1 MTVTGWPQM
10 SDRDE
15 QFAQFSAES
24 AELKG
29 VNEAVSRIVRYAVAT
44 VGTQFAGVTLLRPG
58 RRLESVGTT
67 DPIVDSADQL
77 QYDLQEGPCIDAAV
91 DPQSHVL
98 LSADLAT
105 DDRWPQWGP
114 KTAALGLR
122 AILSA
127 ELRTGGRRLGAL
139 NLYGEQPRQ
148 FSSDDAATAH
158 LFAAH
163 ATLALTAASTVE
175 GLQTALDTRT
185 EIAQAQGIL
194 MERFDLD
201 GDRAFEVLRRYSQNT
216 NMKLH
221 EVARCL
227 IETRRFPEGR

>member
-1 MTVTGWPQM
+1 M

-15 QFAQFSAES
+15 QFADFAVES
-24 AELKG
+24 ADLNG
-29 VNEAVSRIVRYAVAT
+29 VGEAVSRIVQYAVAT
-44 VGTQFAGVTLLRPG
+44 VGTPYAGVTLLRPN
-58 RRLESVGTT
+58 RRLESLATT
-67 DPIVDSADQL
+67 DPIVDAADHL
-77 QYDLQEGPCIDAAV
+77 QYDLQEGPCVDAAI
-91 DPQSHVL
+91 DPHAHVL
-98 LSADLAT
+98 LSADLST

-122 AILSA
+122 AVLSA
-127 ELRTGGRRLGAL
+127 ELRTGERRLGAL

-148 FSSDDAATAH
+148 FTSDDAATAH
-158 LFAAH
+158 LFGAH

-185 EIAQAQGIL
+185 EIGQAQGIL

-201 GDRAFEVLRRYSQNT
+201 ASRAFDVLRRYSQNT

-221 EVARCL
+221 EVARAL
-227 IETRRFPEGR
+227 IETRTFPQVP

>member
-1 MTVTGWPQM
+1 M

-24 AELKG
+24 ADLQG
-29 VNEAVSRIVRYAVAT
+29 VKEAVSRIVRYAVAA
-44 VGTQFAGVTLLRPG
+44 VGTPYAGVTLLRPG
-58 RRLESVGTT
+58 QQLESMATT
-67 DPIVDSADQL
+67 DPIVDAADHL
-77 QYDLQEGPCIDAAV
+77 QYDLQEGPCLDAAV
-91 DPQSHVL
+91 DRNSHVL
-98 LSADLAT
+98 LSKDLAV

-114 KTAALGLR
+114 KTAALGLH
-122 AILSA
+122 AVLSA
-127 ELRTGGRRLGAL
+127 ELRAGQRRLGAL

-185 EIAQAQGIL
+185 EIGQAQGIL

-201 GDRAFEVLRRYSQNT
+201 ADRAFEVLRRYSQNT
-216 NMKLH
+216 NLKLH
-221 EVARCL
+221 EVARTL
-227 IETRRFPEGR
+227 IDTRKFPEGP

>member
-1 MTVTGWPQM
+1 M

-15 QFAQFSAES
+15 QFAQFSVES

-29 VNEAVSRIVRYAVAT
+29 VDEAISRIVQYAVAT
-44 VGTQFAGVTLLRPG
+44 VGTPYAGVTLLRPG
-58 RRLESVGTT
+58 RRLESVGAT
-67 DPIVDSADQL
+67 DPVVGAADRL
-77 QYDLQEGPCIDAAV
+77 QHDLQEGPCLEAAV
-91 DPQSHVL
+91 DRHTHVL
-98 LSADLAT
+98 LSADLAA

-127 ELRTGGRRLGAL
+127 ELRTGDRRLGAL
-139 NLYGEQPRQ
+139 NLYGGQPRQ
-148 FSSDDAATAH
+148 FSNDDAATAH

-194 MERFDLD
+194 MERFDLG

-216 NMKLH
+216 NMKLY
-221 EVARCL
+221 EVARFV
-227 IETRRFPEGR
+227 IDTRKFPDGS

>member
-1 MTVTGWPQM
+1 M

-15 QFAQFSAES
+15 KFADFAAES
-24 AELKG
+24 ADLSG
-29 VNEAVSRIVRYAVAT
+29 VSEAVSRIVQYAVAT
-44 VGTQFAGVTLLRPG
+44 VGTPYAGVTLLRPN
-58 RRLESVGTT
+58 RRLESLGTT
-67 DPIVDSADQL
+67 DPIVDAADQL
-77 QYDLQEGPCIDAAV
+77 QYDLQEGPCVDAAI
-91 DPQSHVL
+91 DPHAHVL
-98 LSADLAT
+98 LSADLCT

-122 AILSA
+122 AVLSA
-127 ELRTGGRRLGAL
+127 ELRTGDRRLGAF

-148 FSSDDAATAH
+148 FTSDDAATAH

-185 EIAQAQGIL
+185 EIGQAQGIL

-201 GDRAFEVLRRYSQNT
+201 ASRAFDVLRRYSQNT

-221 EVARCL
+221 EVARAL
-227 IETRRFPEGR
+227 IESRTFPQVP